1 MKALVTGAGGFV
13 GQTLVAHLEA
23 AGDEVV
29 GLDRAG
35 GPDITDGAAVREAF
49 ARHRPDAVYHLA
61 AVTHIGASWD
71 APLEVFRI
79 NAEGTLN
86 VLAACAAAEVGR
98 VLVVGSADEYGAVRP
113 EDLPLT
119 EEAPLRPLTPYGA
132 SKVAAEYLALQSFL
146 GNGLPTI
153 RVRAFNHSGRNQP
166 DRFMIP
172 GLARRIAAAE
182 RDGRKEI
189 PIGSVEPVRDFT
201 NVDDVVVAYRLL
213 VERGEPGEVYNV
225 CSGVG
230 RSVAEVAEHLL
241 GLARH
246 AIELVPDPALMRP
259 VEVPRLV
266 GDNRRLRE
274 ATGWAPTISFEDT
287 LAAILDRWRS
297 EDSATSSGPR
307 TEPR

>member
-1 MKALVTGAGGFV
+1 VKALVTGAGGFV
-13 GQTLVAHLEA
+13 GQMLVEHLEA
-23 AGDEVV
+23 CGDAVV
-29 GLDRAG
+29 GLDRAQ
-35 GPDITDGAAVREAF
+35 GPDITDSAAVREAVVH
-49 ARHRPDAVYHLA
+49 HRPDAVYHLA

-79 NAEGTLN
+79 NAEGTFN
-86 VLAACAAAEVGR
+86 VLSACTAAAVGR

-113 EDLPLT
+113 EDLPLG
-119 EEAPLRPLTPYGA
+119 EDAPLRPLTPYGA
-132 SKVAAEYLALQSFL
+132 SKVAADYLALQAFL
-146 GNGLPTI
+146 GDGLPVI
-153 RVRAFNHSGRNQP
+153 RVRAFNHTGPTQP

-189 PIGSVEPVRDFT
+189 PVGSLEPVRDFT
-201 NVDDVVVAYRLL
+201 NVADVVVAYRLL

-230 RSVAEVAEHLL
+230 HSVAEVADRLL
-241 GLARH
+241 ALARH
-246 AIELVPDPALMRP
+246 AIELVPDPALVRP

-274 ATGWAPTISFEDT
+274 ATGWAPAIPFDDT
-287 LAAILDRWRS
+287 LAAILDRWRA
-297 EDSATSSGPR
+297 EESGAR
-307 TEPR
+307 

>member
-13 GQTLVAHLEA
+13 GQALVAHLEA

-29 GLDRAG
+29 GVDHAT
-35 GPDITDGAAVREAF
+35 GPDITDPAGVREAVE
-49 ARHRPDAVYHLA
+49 RYQPDAVYHLA
-61 AVTHIGASWD
+61 AVTHIGASWE
-71 APLEVFRI
+71 APLEVFRV

-86 VLAACAAAEVGR
+86 LLSACAATGVGR

-132 SKVAAEYLALQSFL
+132 SKVAADYLALQAFL
-146 GNGLPTI
+146 GQGLPVI
-153 RVRAFNHSGRNQP
+153 RVRAFNHSGPTQSE
-166 DRFMIP
+166 RFMIP

-182 RDGRKEI
+182 RDGRKEV
-189 PIGSVEPVRDFT
+189 PVGSLEPVRDYT
-201 NVDDVVVAYRLL
+201 DVADVVVAYRLL

-230 RSVAEVAEHLL
+230 RSVAEVADALL
-241 GLARH
+241 ALARH
-246 AIELVPDPALMRP
+246 AIELVPDPSLLRP

-274 ATGWAPTISFEDT
+274 ATGWAPAVPFEQT
-287 LAAILDRWRS
+287 LAAVLDRWRA
-297 EDSATSSGPR
+297 EVADR
-307 TEPR
+307 

>member
-13 GQTLVAHLEA
+13 GQALVGHLRA

-35 GPDITDGAAVREAF
+35 GPDITDAAAVRDFVAG
-49 ARHRPDAVYHLA
+49 HQPDAVYHLA
-61 AVTHIGASWD
+61 AVTHIGASWE
-71 APLEVFRI
+71 APREVFRT

-86 VLAACAAAEVGR
+86 VLSACGAAGVDR

-113 EDLPLT
+113 EDLPLS
-119 EEAPLRPLTPYGA
+119 EDAPLRPLTPYGA
-132 SKVAAEYLALQSFL
+132 SKVAAEYLALQAFL
-146 GNGLPTI
+146 GERLPVI
-153 RVRAFNHSGRNQP
+153 RVRAFNHTGPTQP

-189 PIGSVEPVRDFT
+189 PVGSLEPVRDYT
-201 NVDDVVVAYRLL
+201 NVADVVVAYRLL

-230 RSVAEVAEHLL
+230 RSVAEVAGQLL
-241 GLARH
+241 ALARH
-246 AIELVPDPALMRP
+246 AIELVPDPALLRP

-266 GDNRRLRE
+266 GDNHRLRE
-274 ATGWAPTISFEDT
+274 ATGWAPAVSFEET
-287 LAAILDRWRS
+287 LAAILDRWRA
-297 EDSATSSGPR
+297 DVAGR
-307 TEPR
+307 

>member
-13 GQTLVAHLEA
+13 GTALVGHLES

-29 GLDRAG
+29 GIDHVT
-35 GPDITDGAAVREAF
+35 GPDITDPAGVRDAV

-71 APLEVFRI
+71 APLEVFRV

-86 VLAACAAAEVGR
+86 VLSACAAAGVGR

-132 SKVAAEYLALQSFL
+132 SKVAADSLALQSFL
-146 GNGLPTI
+146 GQGLPVI
-153 RVRAFNHSGRNQP
+153 RVRAFNHTGATQSE
-166 DRFMIP
+166 RFMIP

-182 RDGRKEI
+182 RDGRKEV
-189 PIGSVEPVRDFT
+189 PVGSLEPVRDYT
-201 NVDDVVVAYRLL
+201 DVADVVVAYRLL

-230 RSVAEVAEHLL
+230 RSVAEVADQLL
-241 GLARH
+241 ALARH
-246 AIELVPDPALMRP
+246 AIELVPDPALLRP

-274 ATGWAPTISFEDT
+274 ATGWAPAITFEQT
-287 LAAILDRWRS
+287 LAAVLDRWRA
-297 EDSATSSGPR
+297 EVAGP
-307 TEPR
+307 

>member
-1 MKALVTGAGGFV
+1 MKTLVTGAGGFV
-13 GQTLVAHLEA
+13 GTALVDHLRA
-23 AGDEVV
+23 AGDDVV
-29 GLDRAG
+29 GIDHAS
-35 GPDITDGAAVREAF
+35 GPDITDPAGVRAVIE
-49 ARHRPDAVYHLA
+49 RHRPGAVYHLA
-61 AVTHIGASWD
+61 AATHIGASWE
-71 APLEVFRI
+71 APLEVFRV

-86 VLAACAAAEVGR
+86 VLTACAATGVGR

-132 SKVAAEYLALQSFL
+132 SKVAADYLALQAFL
-146 GNGLPTI
+146 GQGVPVI
-153 RVRAFNHSGRNQP
+153 RARSFNHSGPTQSE
-166 DRFMIP
+166 RFMIP

-189 PIGSVEPVRDFT
+189 PVGSLEPVRDYT
-201 NVDDVVVAYRLL
+201 DVADVVVAYRLL

-230 RSVAEVAEHLL
+230 RSVADVADALL
-241 GLARH
+241 ALARH
-246 AIELVPDPALMRP
+246 AIELVPDPSLLRP

-274 ATGWAPTISFEDT
+274 ATGWAPAIPFDQT
-287 LAAILDRWRS
+287 LAAVLDRWR
-297 EDSATSSGPR
+297 A
-307 TEPR
+307 EPPGR

>member
-132 SKVAAEYLALQSFL
+132 SKVAAEYLALQNFL
-146 GNGLPTI
+146 GGRLPVI
-153 RVRAFNHSGRNQP
+153 RVRAFNHTGRNQP

-189 PIGSVEPVRDFT
+189 PIGSLEPVRDFT

-246 AIELVPDPALMRP
+246 AIELVPDPALVRP

-274 ATGWAPTISFEDT
+274 ATGWAPAISFEDT
-287 LAAILDRWRS
+287 LAAVLDRWRT
-297 EDSATSSGPR
+297 EDSAASPGPPMPGR
-307 TEPR
+307 

>member
-1 MKALVTGAGGFV
+1 VKALVTGAGGFV
-13 GQTLVAHLEA
+13 GQALVAHLGS
-23 AGDEVV
+23 AGDEVTGIDHV
-29 GLDRAG
+29 T
-35 GPDITDGAAVREAF
+35 GPDITDPAGVRDVV

-61 AVTHIGASWD
+61 AVTHIGASWE
-71 APLEVFRI
+71 APLEVFRV

-86 VLAACAAAEVGR
+86 VLTACTAAGVGR

-132 SKVAAEYLALQSFL
+132 SKVAADSLALQAFL
-146 GNGLPTI
+146 GQGLPVI
-153 RVRAFNHSGRNQP
+153 RVRAFNHTGATQSE
-166 DRFMIP
+166 RFMIP

-189 PIGSVEPVRDFT
+189 PVGSLEPVRDYT
-201 NVDDVVVAYRLL
+201 DVADIVVAYRLL

-230 RSVAEVAEHLL
+230 RSVAEVADQLL
-241 GLARH
+241 ALARH
-246 AIELVPDPALMRP
+246 AIELVPDPALLRP

-274 ATGWAPTISFEDT
+274 ATGWAPAIPFEQT
-287 LAAILDRWRS
+287 LAAVLDRWRA
-297 EDSATSSGPR
+297 DVAAR
-307 TEPR
+307 

>member
-13 GQTLVAHLEA
+13 GQALADHLGE

-29 GLDRAG
+29 GLDRAD
-35 GPDITDGAAVREAF
+35 GPDITDAVGVRDLIT
-49 ARHRPDAVYHLA
+49 RHRPDAVYHLA

-86 VLAACAAAEVGR
+86 VLSACAAAGVDR

-113 EDLPLT
+113 EDVPLS
-119 EEAPLRPLTPYGA
+119 EDAPLRPLTPYGA
-132 SKVAAEYLALQSFL
+132 SKVAAEYLALQAFL
-146 GNGLPTI
+146 GERLPVI
-153 RVRAFNHSGRNQP
+153 RVRPFNHTGPSQS

-201 NVDDVVVAYRLL
+201 NVADVVVAYRLL

-230 RSVAEVAEHLL
+230 HSVAEVAQQLL

-246 AIELVPDPALMRP
+246 AIELVADPSLVRP

-266 GDNRRLRE
+266 GDNHRLRE
-274 ATGWAPTISFEDT
+274 ATGWAPATSFEET
-287 LAAILDRWRS
+287 LAAILERWRA
-297 EDSATSSGPR
+297 EVAAP
-307 TEPR
+307 

>member
-1 MKALVTGAGGFV
+1 VKALVTGAGGFV

-132 SKVAAEYLALQSFL
+132 SKVAAEYLALQNFL
-146 GNGLPTI
+146 GNRLPVI
-153 RVRAFNHSGRNQP
+153 RVRAFNHTGRNQP

-189 PIGSVEPVRDFT
+189 PIGSLDPVRDFT

-225 CSGVG
+225 CSGIG

-246 AIELVPDPALMRP
+246 AIELVPDPALVRP

-274 ATGWAPTISFEDT
+274 ATGWAPAISFEDT
-287 LAAILDRWRS
+287 LAAVLDRWRA
-297 EDSATSSGPR
+297 EDSAAAPGPPMP
-307 TEPR
+307 PR

>member
-13 GQTLVAHLEA
+13 GTALVAHLQAE
-23 AGDEVV
+23 GDEVV
-29 GLDRAG
+29 GIDHTT
-35 GPDITDGAAVREAF
+35 GPDITDAAGVREVVE
-49 ARHRPDAVYHLA
+49 RHRPDAVYHLA

-71 APLEVFRI
+71 APLDVFRI

-86 VLAACAAAEVGR
+86 VLSACAATGVDR

-113 EDLPLT
+113 EDLPLS
-119 EEAPLRPLTPYGA
+119 EDAPLRPLTPYGA
-132 SKVAAEYLALQSFL
+132 SKVAAEFL
-146 GNGLPTI
+146 GLQAFLGERLPVI
-153 RVRAFNHSGRNQP
+153 RVRAFNHTGRSQP

-182 RDGRKEI
+182 RHGRKEI
-189 PIGSVEPVRDFT
+189 PIGSLEPVRDYT
-201 NVDDVVVAYRLL
+201 NVEDVVVAYRLL

-230 RSVAEVAEHLL
+230 HSVAEVADHLL

-246 AIELVPDPALMRP
+246 AIELVPDPSLLRP

-266 GDNRRLRE
+266 GDNTRLRQ
-274 ATGWAPTISFEDT
+274 ATGWAPAIPFEET
-287 LAAILDRWRS
+287 LAAVLDRWRA
-297 EDSATSSGPR
+297 EEADR
-307 TEPR
+307 

>member
-13 GQTLVAHLEA
+13 GQALVRYLEA

-29 GLDRAG
+29 GLDRAD
-35 GPDITDGAAVREAF
+35 GPDITDAAAVREAF
-49 ARHRPDAVYHLA
+49 ARHRPDAAYHLA
-61 AVTHIGASWD
+61 AVTHVGASWD

-86 VLAACAAAEVGR
+86 VLAASAAADVGR

-113 EDLPLT
+113 GDLPLT
-119 EEAPLRPLTPYGA
+119 EDAPLRPLTPYGA
-132 SKVAAEYLALQSFL
+132 SKVAAEYLALQAFL
-146 GNGLPTI
+146 GDGLPVI
-153 RVRAFNHSGRNQP
+153 RVRSFNHSGRDQSE
-166 DRFMIP
+166 RFMIP

-189 PIGSVEPVRDFT
+189 PIGSLEPVRDFT

-213 VERGEPGEVYNV
+213 IERGEPGEVYNV

-246 AIELVPDPALMRP
+246 AIELVPDPTLVRP

-274 ATGWAPTISFEDT
+274 ATGWAPAISFEET
-287 LAAILDRWRS
+287 LAAILERWRA
-297 EDSATSSGPR
+297 EESAP
-307 TEPR
+307 

>member
-1 MKALVTGAGGFV
+1 VKALVTGSGGFV
-13 GQTLVAHLEA
+13 GRTLVAHLEA

-29 GLDRAG
+29 GLDRVG
-35 GPDITDGAAVREAF
+35 GPDITDPAAVRRIVEE
-49 ARHRPDAVYHLA
+49 HRPDALYHLA

-71 APLEVFRI
+71 APLEVFRT
-79 NAEGTLN
+79 NTEGALN
-86 VLAACAAAEVGR
+86 VLSACSAAGVGR

-132 SKVAAEYLALQSFL
+132 SKVAAEYLGLQAFL
-146 GNGLPTI
+146 GDGLGVI
-153 RVRAFNHSGRNQP
+153 RVRAFNHTGRAQS

-189 PIGSVEPVRDFT
+189 PVGSLEPVRDFT
-201 NVDDVVVAYRLL
+201 DVADVVVAYRLL
-213 VERGEPGEVYNV
+213 IERGEPGEVYNV

-230 RSVAEVAEHLL
+230 YSVAQVADQLL
-241 GLARH
+241 ARARH
-246 AIELVPDPALMRP
+246 AIELVPDPALVRP

-266 GDNRRLRE
+266 GDNRRLRD
-274 ATGWAPTISFEDT
+274 ATGWSPAIPFDET
-287 LAAILDRWRS
+287 LTAVLDRWRA
-297 EDSATSSGPR
+297 EEAAR
-307 TEPR
+307 

>member
-1 MKALVTGAGGFV
+1 VKAVVTGAGGFV
-13 GQTLVAHLEA
+13 GEALLEHLRA
-23 AGDEVV
+23 AGDEIV
-29 GLDRAG
+29 GLDHAD
-35 GPDITDGAAVREAF
+35 GPDITDAPAVREVIG
-49 ARHRPDAVYHLA
+49 RHRPDAVYHLA
-61 AVTHIGASWD
+61 AVTHIGASWE

-86 VLAACAAAEVGR
+86 VLSACGAAGVDR

-119 EEAPLRPLTPYGA
+119 EDAPLRPLTPYGA
-132 SKVAAEYLALQSFL
+132 SKVAAEYLALQAFL
-146 GNGLPTI
+146 GERLPVI
-153 RVRAFNHSGRNQP
+153 RVRAFNHTGPTQP

-189 PIGSVEPVRDFT
+189 PVGSLEPVRDYT
-201 NVDDVVVAYRLL
+201 NVADVVVAYRLL

-230 RSVAEVAEHLL
+230 RSVAEVADALL
-241 GLARH
+241 TLARH
-246 AIELVPDPALMRP
+246 AIELVPDPALLRP

-266 GDNRRLRE
+266 GDNHRLRE
-274 ATGWAPTISFEDT
+274 ATGWAPAVSFEET
-287 LAAILDRWRS
+287 LAAILDRWRA
-297 EDSATSSGPR
+297 DVAGR
-307 TEPR
+307 